1 MKAPHESGLAGEGV
15 ARQHGA
21 LETLAEAGYERLKQ
35 AADRPTYES
44 RSGGHSISIRSGFLE
59 RRSGAAGT
67 PVSEG
72 ARAQLLRFRL
82 SRRRRVSRLSP
93 SPRVPIL
100 VSTRIHSGLKSCKD
114 EAKRRPLCARVNRA
128 VSGLLP
134 V

>member
-1 MKAPHESGLAGEGV
+1 MSPGSPARGF
-15 ARQHGA
+15 ARQRGA

-59 RRSGAAGT
+59 RRSGAAAT

-72 ARAQLLRFRL
+72 AQAQLLRFRP
-82 SRRRRVSRLSP
+82 RLLRCRQALASQ
-93 SPRVPIL
+93 VL
-100 VSTRIHSGLKSCKD
+100 VSTRIHSGLKSYKD

-128 VSGLLP
+128 V
-134 V
+134 